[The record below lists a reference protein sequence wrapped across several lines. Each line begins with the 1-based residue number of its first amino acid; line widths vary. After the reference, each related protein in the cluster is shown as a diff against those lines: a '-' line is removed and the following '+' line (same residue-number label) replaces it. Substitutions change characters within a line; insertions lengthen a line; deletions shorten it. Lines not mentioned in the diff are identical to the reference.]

1 MTRGRDRATI
11 VGAELA
17 IAGLTGLGW
26 VLSYS
31 MLRRLAALHGYA
43 GWQASLWPI
52 TVDLLVLAASLI
64 AMVTAR
70 RGHGPTGEAWVM
82 AGAATAATLVG
93 NILAAGDD
101 PVSCAMHAWPALCM
115 VGAWHLLFRS
125 VLPADTETPRRALS
139 RAACVPAT
147 GVTTAI
153 AGRARSPRRS
163 SEARR
168 VAERVVREALA
179 GGREPTTA
187 EVARATSRSQRQARR
202 LIEEA
207 LMAVGGGFRAG
218 LAVVAPQDITP
229 WTDEPSGHRGDTAAR
244 RATRTRTVRG

>member
-11 VGAELA
+11 VGAELS
-17 IAGLTGLGW
+17 IAALTVLGW

-43 GWQASLWPI
+43 GWQAWLWPL
-52 TVDLLVLAASLI
+52 TVDLLVLAATLI

-70 RGHGPTGEAWVM
+70 RGHGPTGEAWLM

-101 PVSCAMHAWPALCM
+101 PVSCSMHAWPALCM

-125 VLPADTETPRRALS
+125 VLPAEGEPPRRALPRVAS
-139 RAACVPAT
+139 VPAT
-147 GVTTAI
+147 GITKSSAV
-153 AGRARSPRRS
+153 RARALRRS
-163 SEARR
+163 TGTRHA
-168 VAERVVREALA
+168 AELVVREALA

-202 LIEEA
+202 LVAEA
-207 LMAVGGGFRAG
+207 L
-218 LAVVAPQDITP
+218 
-229 WTDEPSGHRGDTAAR
+229 AAR
-244 RATRTRTVRG
+244 PGNRWRVEGRM

>member
-1 MTRGRDRATI
+1 MTRGRDRAAI
-11 VGAELA
+11 VGAELS

-31 MLRRLAALHGYA
+31 MLKRLAALHGYA
-43 GWQASLWPI
+43 GWQAWLWPL
-52 TVDLLVLAASLI
+52 TVDLLVLAATLI

-70 RGHGPTGEAWVM
+70 RGQGPTGEAWVM

-125 VLPADTETPRRALS
+125 VLPTHTETVRQATPRGSAGT
-139 RAACVPAT
+139 AT
-147 GVTTAI
+147 GVTTASVH
-153 AGRARSPRRS
+153 AGSPRRS
-163 SEARR
+163 SEAFRA
-168 VAERVVREALA
+168 AERVVREALA
-179 GGREPTTA
+179 NGREPTTA

-202 LIEEA
+202 LVAEA
-207 LMAVGGGFRAG
+207 VLTVRGGSRPS
-218 LAVVAPQDITP
+218 VVAPHAGSP
-229 WTDEPSGHRGDTAAR
+229 WAGEPSGNRGGAA
-244 RATRTRTVRG
+244 